1 MSSKY
6 VTKKQQE
13 RKHTTGKVTN
23 EVNFLSAN
31 YAQHYINA
39 SNINT
44 SRIDNNITQPQT
56 TVSNNV
62 SSLIHYMSNYNY
74 ILLLTCT

>member
-1 MSSKY
+1 MSFKIP
-6 VTKKQQE
+6 TWKQQE
-13 RKHTTGKVTN
+13 RKHTKGKVTN
-23 EVNFLSAN
+23 EVNFLTAT
-31 YAQHYINA
+31 YAQQFKNA
-39 SNINT
+39 MNINT
-44 SRIDNNITQPQT
+44 SGIDNNITQPQT

>member
-13 RKHTTGKVTN
+13 RKRTTGKVTN

-31 YAQHYINA
+31 YAQNFKNA
-39 SNINT
+39 LNINT

>member
-1 MSSKY
+1 MSSKNL
-6 VTKKQQE
+6 TKKQQE

-23 EVNFLSAN
+23 EVNFLTAT
-31 YAQHYINA
+31 YAQKFKNA
-39 SNINT
+39 LNINT